1 MKVLG
6 KYIQNMESN
15 NAIIKTLLYSDIFD
29 FPLTKNEIWQYLLTN
44 TVITKGQFEKS
55 LTRLL
60 TANKPLIAS
69 KGDLYCMSGREKVI
83 AKRQK
88 NASEVT
94 KKLKLADKVVSYLS
108 YIPTISFIGL
118 SGGLSVGKATKHDD
132 IDLFIITKKNTL
144 FLTRLYVLF
153 VLEVL
158 GLRRRRVEPNPAD
171 KICPNFFLDETH
183 LSWPKQSRDI
193 YIAHE
198 IAQLKPLFERNNTYK
213 IFLQKN
219 KWVQAFL
226 PNTLQEIERATPKNV
241 RNFLSLQAVSFIL
254 RPAEPLASLLQKSVM
269 KRHRTTE
276 IITKERLSLHP
287 NDYRPKT
294 MRLLRLKCSKL
305 GLLTNP

>member
-1 MKVLG
+1 
-6 KYIQNMESN
+6 MESN
-15 NAIIKTLLYSDIFD
+15 NAIVKTLLYSDIFD
-29 FPLTKNEIWQYLLTN
+29 FPLTKNELWQYLMTDL
-44 TVITKGQFEKS
+44 VITKGQFEKS
-55 LTRLL
+55 LIDLL
-60 TANKPLIAS
+60 TANKPLIT
-69 KGDLYCMSGREKVI
+69 KKDDLYCMHGREKIIV
-83 AKRQK
+83 KRQK

-94 KKLKLADKVVSYLS
+94 KKLKLADKAVAYLS

-158 GLRRRRVEPNPAD
+158 GLRRRRIEPNPAD
-171 KICPNFFLDETH
+171 KICTNFFLDETH

-198 IAQLKPLFERNNTYK
+198 IAQLKPLFERNNTHK

-219 KWVQAFL
+219 RWVQAFL
-226 PNTLQEIERATPKNV
+226 PNTLQAIERATPKNV
-241 RNFLSLQAVSFIL
+241 RNFLSLQAVSLML

-269 KRHRTTE
+269 KRHQTTE
-276 IITKERLSLHP
+276 TITKERLALHP